1 MERHNLEGEA
11 GAITLDSRSKNEPVS
26 DTRRQFLK
34 RAGVVA
40 WTVPTLQVVN
50 MAAAAAG
57 QTAGSVVVTAP
68 STTATTT
75 STTTTTTTT
84 PPCQPVT
91 IKIDQSCDAA
101 EFGCSISGLANL
113 DGAQVRWAFVV
124 RRAADCNGLVLEV
137 SALHS
142 GGPGLYPFRATGSFT
157 DAQGATTPFEFGG
170 TGAASMC
177 AEVEEPAVLH
187 ADEITI
193 EPICL

>member
-1 MERHNLEGEA
+1 MN
-11 GAITLDSRSKNEPVS
+11 SRSESEPVG

-34 RAGVVA
+34 RAGAVA

-75 STTTTTTTT
+75 TTSTTTTTTTTT

-101 EFGCSISGLANL
+101 YFGCSISGLASL

-124 RRAADCNGLVLEV
+124 RRAADCNGLILEV
-137 SALHS
+137 SALRS
-142 GGPGLYPFRATGSFT
+142 GGPGLYPFKATGSFT
-157 DAQGATTPFEFGG
+157 DSQGVTTPFEFGG